1 LQLLHLRIAAAVIG
15 KSDYDNPADA
25 VLRAELK
32 NQRELSAE
40 SSRAISR
47 AVFAYYRWC
56 KWLRDQPITDQL
68 VQALDLQDRFELEYS
83 QPQNAKAELPPPFT
97 DAELAAK
104 AVPSWAADE
113 VAFSPEW
120 LRALQLEPRP
130 WLRARPGHGTE
141 LANKLRGCRPARIVS
156 HHLRGQSEDDKVR
169 GLSEGMFA
177 DTLEYLGE
185 QDLFRT
191 PEFHAGE
198 FEIQDI
204 SSQCVGWLCEP
215 KPGETWWDA
224 CAGEGGKLLHLSDL
238 MRNRGLIW
246 ASDRAEWRLKKLKRR
261 TARAKVFNYRS
272 VLWEG
277 GPKLPT
283 KTKFD
288 GVLLD
293 APCTGLGTWQRNP
306 QARWTVLPQDVREL
320 SQLQSR
326 LLAHAAPAV
335 KPGGKLIYSV
345 CTLTRAET
353 IDVARSF
360 ENAFPQFQPLPLT
373 NPFLPNAPASNHVWI
388 WPQDDGGNGMFI
400 CAWRRASAADPKAET
415 LT

>member
-1 LQLLHLRIAAAVIG
+1 MQAIHLRIAAAIIG
-15 KSDYDNPADA
+15 KSDHDNPADA
-25 VLRAELK
+25 VLRVELK

-47 AVFAYYRWC
+47 AVFAYYRWRE
-56 KWLRDQPITDQL
+56 WLGDQPMTDQL
-68 VQALDLQDRFELEYS
+68 VQAVDLQERFALRYS
-83 QPQNAKAELPPPFT
+83 QRQNREAELPPPFT
-97 DAELAAK
+97 DAELSAK
-104 AVPSWAADE
+104 AVPSWVADE
-113 VAFSPEW
+113 VTFSPEW
-120 LRALQLEPRP
+120 LRALQLEPTP
-130 WLRARPGHGTE
+130 WLRARPGHGSE
-141 LANKLRGCRPARIVS
+141 LANKLRGCKPPAPVS
-156 HHLRGQSEDDKVR
+156 RHVGGDEDNKLSGQSE
-169 GLSEGMFA
+169 GLLA
-177 DTLEYLGE
+177 DTLEYVGE

-191 PEFHAGE
+191 AEFHAGE

-204 SSQCVGWLCEP
+204 SSQCVGLLCDP

-238 MRNRGLIW
+238 MCNRGLIW

-293 APCTGLGTWQRNP
+293 GPCSGLGTWQRNP
-306 QARWTVLPQDVREL
+306 QARWTVSPQDVREL

-335 KPGGKLIYSV
+335 KPGGKLIYAV

-360 ENAFPQFQPLPLT
+360 ESAFPQFQPLPLP
-373 NPFLPNAPASNHVWI
+373 NPFLPNAPASNPVWI

-400 CAWRRASAADPKAET
+400 CAWRRVSTENGAET
-415 LT
+415 K